1 MKRNRQYSKRSQRQA
16 STDAQNPLVFWLHGL
31 AMIGDERWEEA
42 IVAFQQFV
50 DVSADAQNRTMA
62 YFNLSA
68 CYAELARY
76 DEALAMLEKVEQA
89 TPDDPEL
96 WHSRGI
102 VYACAGRI
110 QEAIAEF
117 ETFRRRWPREA
128 RAYQTR
134 DAIQELRQIARGKL
148 LPGDYLVDHLEEQIK
163 HNVEL
168 GDFHLVERKS
178 RRMIAANPA
187 RSEGYFALGVACLE
201 QGRYEEALEAFLA
214 AQERDPRH
222 VPTLYDIGH
231 TYLKMEDP
239 EQAIPWLTRAHAGD
253 PKHLAALYQLGV
265 ACQQLGRHDEALA
278 WWQRTLQLNPTHY
291 LARQRL
297 HEAGMGPAPVE
308 PPLPP
313 KFQEMKRVTPFVK
326 AQMKRPN
333 VYRNGGV
340 TLTYDRIGFVLED
353 TENPGNAT
361 VYTGAPFN
369 VGDIPKNDEDHILDM
384 IGMIKMSLLSLDAEN
399 TRHVAILAYYQD
411 RPVFNYQLQ
420 FEKGKLS
427 NFDAS
432 GQFVITEVPR
442 FFKLSIDSDFSTPYG
457 DPMQGI
463 LLYLNQ
469 AQQPGILLS
478 TLTPQGGSAQGGL

>member
-1 MKRNRQYSKRSQRQA
+1 MKRNRQHSKRPQRNA

-42 IVAFQQFV
+42 IVAFQQFL
-50 DVSADAQNRTMA
+50 DVSADARNRTMA
-62 YFNLSA
+62 HFNLSA
-68 CYAELARY
+68 CYAGLERY
-76 DEALAMLEKVEQA
+76 DEALSMLAEVEQS

-128 RAYQTR
+128 RAYKTH
-134 DAIQELRQIARGKL
+134 DAIQKLRQIARGKL
-148 LPGDYLVDHLEEQIK
+148 LPGDYLVEHLEEQIK

-168 GDFHLVERKS
+168 GDFHLVERKA
-178 RRMIAANPA
+178 RRMIEANPA
-187 RSEGYFALGVACLE
+187 RAEGHFTLGVACLE
-201 QGRYEEALEAFLA
+201 QDRYAEALKAFLA
-214 AQERDPRH
+214 AQERDPDH
-222 VPTLYDIGH
+222 IPTLYNIGH
-231 TYLKMEDP
+231 TYLKMDAP
-239 EQAIPWLTRAHAGD
+239 EQAIPWLKRAHAGD
-253 PKHLAALYQLGV
+253 PKHFSAVYQLGV
-265 ACQQLGRHDEALA
+265 ACEQLGRRDEALA
-278 WWQRTLQLNPTHY
+278 WWQRTLQLNPDHY
-291 LARQRL
+291 LAQQRL
-297 HEAGMGPAPVE
+297 HEIGMGPAPVE

-313 KFQEMKRVTPFVK
+313 KFQEMKRVTPLVK
-326 AQMKRPN
+326 ARMKRPN

-353 TENPGNAT
+353 AENPGNASI
-361 VYTGAPFN
+361 YAGAPFN
-369 VGDIPKNDEDHILDM
+369 VADITKEDEGHILDI
-384 IGMIKMSLLSLDAEN
+384 IGMIKMSLLSLNAEN

-420 FEKGKLS
+420 FDKGKLS
-427 NFDAS
+427 NFDAA

-463 LLYLNQ
+463 LIYLNQ
-469 AQQPGILLS
+469 ARQPGILLN
-478 TLTPQGGSAQGGL
+478 TLTPQGAIER